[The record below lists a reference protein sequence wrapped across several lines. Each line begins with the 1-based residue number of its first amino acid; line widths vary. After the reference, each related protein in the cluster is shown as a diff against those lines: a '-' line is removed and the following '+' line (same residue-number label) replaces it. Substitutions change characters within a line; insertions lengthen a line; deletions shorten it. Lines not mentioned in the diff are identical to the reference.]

1 MIRCDKSHIGME
13 GDAKTIMSEF
23 LTLASAVYEQVYVRV
38 YEDKAKERYFDQI
51 TLTTL
56 KDDELKKALKEDVKR
71 EKECSNELK
80 DSLDKLEKQQ
90 KKLDELME
98 IQKRLKELLEEKD
111 ED

>member
-56 KDDELKKALKEDVKR
+56 KDEELEKALKEDVKR
-71 EKECSNELK
+71 EKECSDELK
-80 DSLDKLEKQQ
+80 DNLDKLEKEQ
-90 KKLDELME
+90 KKLDKLIELKK
-98 IQKRLKELLEEKD
+98 QLEKLMNEEN